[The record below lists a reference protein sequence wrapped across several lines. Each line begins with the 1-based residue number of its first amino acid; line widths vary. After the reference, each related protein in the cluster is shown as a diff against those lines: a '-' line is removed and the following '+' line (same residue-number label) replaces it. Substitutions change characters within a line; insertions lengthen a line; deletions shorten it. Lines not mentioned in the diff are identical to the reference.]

1 MPIRP
6 SQPPVRQRALPKQP
20 DLNQLKTQAKEL
32 QRSYAAGEA
41 ETIAEVAQVFRPPT
55 EGGLTLAQAQL
66 ALARQYGFQ
75 SWPKLKAHVDGMTR
89 ENLVAHVQAGDTLEV
104 GRMLNRR
111 PEMVDACTGQGEQR
125 LIHLAV
131 LNQDAAMLRLLMERG
146 ANARLGIF
154 PHRES
159 TSPLVM
165 AEERGLADLVE
176 VMTEVEAERQE
187 ALSCPNVTVSSELE
201 SLLGLIRGERNEEAI
216 SLVTTSPDL
225 MKQCDRSGMTALHV
239 AAAGANEALV
249 NWLCEHYADAR
260 KPDAEGLLPIDHAV
274 LSLGWY
280 EKEKVQPARRIMD
293 RLLQRG
299 CETTAW
305 AAAAT
310 GDVDRL
316 RDIQATT
323 PKQLEGKGDRPGN
336 RGGVLTRAAQ
346 FGQLEAVRC
355 LLDFGLH
362 PDEPIA
368 LGKAS
373 DDEDAISWGSPLH
386 NATAFGHEAI
396 VRLLLD
402 RGADPNANVYA
413 SGWPLDRAYE
423 NGQGRIVDLLYE
435 RGARPSVY
443 TVCAAHDLEAA
454 KRLLDEE
461 GEDPKIVREFIWSAG
476 CATCLP
482 IFRLALPL
490 FLKLKDQLTPEE
502 LNWHDLLCQPMR
514 MGVPPEVIRPAAFQ
528 DDDRFE
534 IMALLLQAG
543 GDPNALGRF
552 GLTLLHF
559 VAARHGD
566 GHAHQPV
573 MNSARRNRFA
583 TQLLDAGADP
593 ARRDE
598 LLGSS
603 ALGWACRY
611 GRTELVQLFL
621 ERGINPREPEAP
633 DWATPRQ
640 WAEKMGHAEVLEL
653 LATAETP

>member
-6 SQPPVRQRALPKQP
+6 SQPPVRTRALPQQP

-32 QRSYAAGEA
+32 QRSYSAGEA
-41 ETIAEVAQVFRPPT
+41 ETIAEVAQVFQPPS
-55 EGGLTLAQAQL
+55 EGGLTLSQAQL

-75 SWPKLKAHVDGMTR
+75 SWPKLKAHVDGITR
-89 ENLVAHVQAGDTLEV
+89 ENLVASVLAGDTLEV
-104 GRMLNRR
+104 GRMLKRR

-131 LNQDAAMLRLLMERG
+131 LQQDAAMLRLLMERG
-146 ANARLGIF
+146 ADARLGIF

-165 AEERGLADLVE
+165 AEERGLTELVE

-187 ALSCPNVTVSSELE
+187 ALSCPNVTVSSELDR
-201 SLLGLIRGERNEEAI
+201 LLEWIRGGRNQDVITMLEE
-216 SLVTTSPDL
+216 SPDL

-239 AAAGANEALV
+239 AAASANEALV
-249 NWLCEHYADAR
+249 DWLCHHHADAR

-274 LSLGWY
+274 LTLGWY
-280 EKEKVQPARRIMD
+280 KKGKMEPARRIMD

-299 CETTAW
+299 SETTLW

-316 RDIQATT
+316 REIHATS
-323 PKQLEGKGDRPGN
+323 PKLLERKWDHPGN
-336 RGGVLTRAAQ
+336 RGGALTRAAQ
-346 FGQLEAVRC
+346 FGQLEAVRY
-355 LLDFGLH
+355 LLDMGLP
-362 PDEPIA
+362 PDEPMA

-373 DDEDAISWGSPLH
+373 DDEEAISWGSPLH
-386 NATAFGHEAI
+386 QAIAYGHEAV

-423 NGQGRIVDLLYE
+423 NGHRNLVALLYE
-435 RGARPSVY
+435 RGAKPAVY
-443 TVCAAHDLEAA
+443 TICAAHDVEAA
-454 KRLLDEE
+454 QRLLDEE
-461 GEDPKIVREFIWSAG
+461 GENPALVREFIWSSA
-476 CATCLP
+476 CATSLP
-482 IFRLALPL
+482 IFRLALPR
-490 FLKLKDQLTPEE
+490 FIKLKDQLTPAEID
-502 LNWHDLLCQPMR
+502 WHDLLCQPMR
-514 MGVPPEVIRPAAFQ
+514 MGVPPAVLRPAAYQ
-528 DDDRFE
+528 EDDRFE
-534 IMALLLQAG
+534 IMALLLEAS

-559 VAARHGD
+559 VAARPGD

-573 MNSARRNRFA
+573 MNSAQRSRFA
-583 TQLLDAGADP
+583 TQLLEAGADP
-593 ARRDE
+593 ARRDD
-598 LLGSS
+598 LLCST

-611 GRTELVQLFL
+611 GRTELVRLYL
-621 ERGINPREPEAP
+621 ERGIEPGEPETP
-633 DWATPRQ
+633 DWATPFQ
-640 WAEKMGHAEVLEL
+640 WAEKMGQTEILEL
-653 LATAETP
+653 LKASES

>member
-1 MPIRP
+1 MSIRP
-6 SQPPVRQRALPKQP
+6 SQPPVRLRALPKQP
-20 DLNQLKTQAKEL
+20 DLNQLKTLAKEL
-32 QRSYAAGEA
+32 QRSYVAGEA
-41 ETIAEVAQVFRPPT
+41 ETIAEVAQVFRPPA
-55 EGGLTLAQAQL
+55 EEGLTLAHAQL
-66 ALARQYGFQ
+66 ALARLYGFQ
-75 SWPKLKAHVDGMTR
+75 SWPKLKAQVDGMTR
-89 ENLVAHVQAGDTLEV
+89 EQLVAQVQAGDTLEV

-125 LIHLAV
+125 LLHLAV

-146 ANARLGIF
+146 ADARIGIF

-159 TSPLVM
+159 TTPLRM
-165 AEERGLADLVE
+165 AKERGLTELVE

-187 ALSCPNVTVSSELE
+187 SLSCPNVTVSSELE
-201 SLLGLIRGERNEEAI
+201 NLLELIRGGRNEDAMAR
-216 SLVTTSPDL
+216 LQASPTL
-225 MKQCDRSGMTALHV
+225 LKQCDRSGMTALHV
-239 AAAGANEALV
+239 AAASANETMV
-249 NWLCEHYADAR
+249 NWLCDHYADPR
-260 KPDAEGLLPIDHAV
+260 KPDAKGYLPIDHAA

-280 EKEKVQPARRIMD
+280 EKEKMHPTRRIMD

-299 CETTAW
+299 SETTVW

-316 RDIQATT
+316 REIQATT
-323 PKQLEGKGDRPGN
+323 PAQLESKWDHPGN

-386 NATAFGHEAI
+386 QAIVYGHEAI

-423 NGQGRIVDLLYE
+423 NGHRHLVTLLYE
-435 RGARPSVY
+435 RGAKPAVY
-443 TVCAAHDLEAA
+443 TICAAHDVEAA

-461 GEDPKIVREFIWSAG
+461 GEDSKLVREFIWSAG

-482 IFRLALPL
+482 IFRLALPR
-490 FLKLKDQLTPEE
+490 FVELKAQLSPAEMD
-502 LNWHDLLCQPMR
+502 WHDLLCQPMR
-514 MGVPPEVIRPAAFQ
+514 MGVPPEVLRPAAFQ

-552 GLTLLHF
+552 GLSLLHF
-559 VAARHGD
+559 VAARGGE
-566 GHAHQPV
+566 GHKHLPTMTTAQ
-573 MNSARRNRFA
+573 RNRFA
-583 TQLLDAGADP
+583 AQLLDAGADP
-593 ARRDE
+593 AQRDE
-598 LLGSS
+598 LLCSS

-611 GRTELVQLFL
+611 GRTELVRLYL
-621 ERGINPREPEAP
+621 ERGISPQEPETPA
-633 DWATPRQ
+633 WATPLQ
-640 WAEKMGHAEVLEL
+640 WAEKMEQAEILSL
-653 LATAETP
+653 LAEAATP